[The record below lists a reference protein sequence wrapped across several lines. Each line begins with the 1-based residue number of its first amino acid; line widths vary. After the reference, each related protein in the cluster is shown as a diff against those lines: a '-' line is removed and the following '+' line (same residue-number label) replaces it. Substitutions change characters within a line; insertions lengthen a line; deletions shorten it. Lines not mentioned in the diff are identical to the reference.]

1 MPQVH
6 PQYAI
11 RIDSVFHPSDFS
23 AASEVAFFHALKI
36 ALAAQAELNMLH
48 ATDDSQ
54 NDWHD
59 FPGVRETL
67 ERWKLIPPN
76 SPKSAVAN
84 LGIEVRKVV
93 KVDRDPVHAATEFL
107 RTYRADLIVLAVRQH
122 EGRMRWLQKSIGKP
136 LARAAG
142 QMTLFIPHG
151 TEGFVSRAD
160 GSVSLRN
167 VLVPVAAT
175 PRPQPA
181 IEAVRRLVRS
191 LPKAD
196 GTVTVLHVGAES
208 AAPAVKLPDDTPGWQ
223 WKRVAVPGEPVEVI
237 VKTAESISAGLIAMT
252 TDGPEGFLDALRGST
267 SERVLRKAN
276 CPVLS
281 LPVGSMLG

>member
-1 MPQVH
+1 MPQVD
-6 PQYAI
+6 PEYGI
-11 RIDSVFHPSDFS
+11 RIESVFHPSDFS
-23 AASEVAFFHALKI
+23 AASEVAFVHALKI
-36 ALAAQAELNMLH
+36 ALAAQADLNMLH

-208 AAPAVKLPDDTPGWQ
+208 VAPAVKLPDDTPGWQ

-237 VKTAESISAGLIAMT
+237 VKTAESISAGLVAMT

>member
-1 MPQVH
+1 MPQVD

-11 RIDSVFHPSDFS
+11 RIESVFHPSDFS
-23 AASEVAFFHALKI
+23 AASEVAFVHALKI
-36 ALAAQAELNMLH
+36 ALAAQADLNMLH

-151 TEGFVSRAD
+151 TDGFVSRAD

-252 TDGPEGFLDALRGST
+252 TDGPEGFLDALRGSI